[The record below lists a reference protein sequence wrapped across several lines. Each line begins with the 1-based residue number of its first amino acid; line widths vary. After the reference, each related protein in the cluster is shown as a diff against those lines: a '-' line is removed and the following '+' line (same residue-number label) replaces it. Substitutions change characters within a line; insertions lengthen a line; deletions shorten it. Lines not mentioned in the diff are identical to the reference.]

1 MSAGYFSPSTNA
13 FVTAGKSGAMIAAS
27 AARTTAYTGE
37 AIENPG
43 AVGLRV
49 DVDISAIDA
58 SPSVTFKIQKYNR
71 AAGAWSDVL
80 ASAAKTAVGTFSLT
94 VSPAVA
100 ASANAVA
107 QEEAPGT
114 WRLVTTVGD
123 ADAMTWAASFEYLLQ
138 QAAVVA

>member
-1 MSAGYFSPSTNA
+1 MSGYFSPTTNA

-49 DVDISAIDA
+49 DVDISSIN
-58 SPSVTFKIQKYNR
+58 SVTPSVTFKIQKYNR
-71 AAGAWSDVL
+71 AAGTWADVL
-80 ASAAKTAVGTFSLT
+80 ASVAKTEVGAFSLT
-94 VSPAVA
+94 VSPAIDA
-100 ASANAVA
+100 AANEVA